1 MRFIA
6 VILAGLG
13 FVVSGCESDTI
24 EQSGAEANYLNDCR
38 PYDLLLKELLGTLS
52 SEKLKELLSM
62 SDELGMTVPVD
73 EGLLG
78 AIEAPVEKLRLFNLT
93 APESLAELGE
103 ERTAAYDSAIAA
115 ADILSD
121 AKEAYEALVLE
132 YESGSMDRITR
143 QERVK
148 GILDT
153 YSDAEMNL
161 QSAEEAL
168 PKLLAS
174 VNEKP

>member
-1 MRFIA
+1 VRFT
-6 VILAGLG
+6 ILALAVLG
-13 FVVSGCESDTI
+13 FLLAGCGHESAEPSGS
-24 EQSGAEANYLNDCR
+24 EANYLNDCR

-52 SEKLKELLSM
+52 SDGMKELLTK

-73 EGLLG
+73 DDLLA

-93 APESLAELGE
+93 APESLADLGE
-103 ERTAAYDSAIAA
+103 ERTAAYDAAIAA
-115 ADILSD
+115 ADILTD

-132 YESGSMDRITR
+132 YEGGTLDRVTR
-143 QERVK
+143 QERVRE
-148 GILDT
+148 ILDT
-153 YSDAEMNL
+153 YSDAVADL
-161 QSAEEAL
+161 QSAEESL

>member
-24 EQSGAEANYLNDCR
+24 EQSGAQANYLNDCR

-52 SEKLKELLSM
+52 SEKVKELIAK

-73 EGLLG
+73 DALLT
-78 AIEAPVEKLRLFNLT
+78 AIYGPVEKLRLFNLT
-93 APESLAELGE
+93 APESLAGLGE
-103 ERTAAYDSAIAA
+103 ERTAAYDAAIAA

-121 AKEAYEALVLE
+121 AKEVYEALVLE
-132 YESGSMDRITR
+132 YEGGSMDRITR
-143 QERVK
+143 QERV
-148 GILDT
+148 GEILDT
-153 YSDAEMNL
+153 YSDAVTNL
-161 QSAEEAL
+161 KSAEESL

-174 VNEKP
+174 VDEKS

>member
-6 VILAGLG
+6 LTLAVLG
-13 FVVSGCESDTI
+13 FVLSGCESNTI

-38 PYDLLLKELLGTLS
+38 PYDLLLKDLLGTLS
-52 SEKLKELLSM
+52 SVKVKELISE

-73 EGLLG
+73 EALLG
-78 AIEAPVEKLRLFNLT
+78 AIDARVEKLRLFNLT
-93 APESLAELGE
+93 APENLAELGK
-103 ERTAAYDSAIAA
+103 ERATAYDSAIAA

-121 AKEAYEALVLE
+121 AKDAYEALVLE
-132 YESGSMDRITR
+132 YEGGTMDRVTR
-143 QERVK
+143 QENVRE
-148 GILDT
+148 IMDT
-153 YSDAEMNL
+153 YSDAVADL